1 MQPRCALFP
10 QFLIAVVLGRRNIIP
25 GAEATVPVGEARIKY
40 LYSTAVPEKAPLLFL
55 LPGDM
60 DEVVARRLFAQW
72 QPLASTAQWSLAIP
86 IVAGISDP
94 AVRAAEAVL
103 SDAQKR
109 LPSVDEN
116 RVYLVGEGVSTPEVF
131 YMLSRVP
138 DRWAAALADQGSA
151 GPAINSFRLFGA
163 NTSNTPLLWIAK
175 APEVDLYRHRL
186 AAAGFGFETQ
196 PEANVQQV
204 FDWLAQHRRAP
215 FPLSVDC
222 ETSSPAFARC
232 YWIEMTKFDPKV
244 RNDVLKSTRVLPGSG
259 ASLAIG
265 PFGFDPLAEGPGAV
279 VGWLPKNY
287 QGPLRLDDR
296 IVMLAG
302 REVHDG
308 REYSQAMDEIKEEK
322 AVAIL
327 VQRGKDRTRI
337 ETRIVLPKREETTT
351 ARIEGRYTPDQKELL
366 LIGRAVT
373 QVRVTIPPDWPP
385 LSVSWNGL
393 DFPKLESA
401 GCWLLS
407 IEKDPPQA
415 ARCK

>member
-1 MQPRCALFP
+1 MPPMRLVSLA
-10 QFLIAVVLGRRNIIP
+10 LIATALGAQEP
-25 GAEATVPVGEARIKY
+25 PKEATVPVAQAKIKY
-40 LYSTAVPEKAPLLFL
+40 LYATAGPDKAPLLFL

-60 DEVVARRLFAQW
+60 EESSARKLFAQW
-72 QPLASTAQWSLAIP
+72 QPLAAAAHWSLAIP
-86 IVAGISDP
+86 LIAGVFDP
-94 AVRAAEAVL
+94 AVQAAEAVL
-103 SDAQKR
+103 SDAKKR
-109 LPSVDEN
+109 LPGVDED
-116 RVYLVGEGVSTPEVF
+116 RVYLVGQGASTPEVF
-131 YMLSRVP
+131 YTLSRAP
-138 DRWAAALADQGSA
+138 DLWAAALAVQGSA
-151 GPAINSFRLFGA
+151 GAAINSFRLFGA

-175 APEVDLYRHRL
+175 PAEVDLYRQKL
-186 AAAGFGFETQ
+186 AAAGFAFETQ
-196 PEANVQQV
+196 QEANVQQV
-204 FDWLAQHRRAP
+204 FEWLARHQRAP
-215 FPLSVDC
+215 FPLTVDC
-222 ETSSPAFARC
+222 ETGSPAFSRC
-232 YWIEMTKFDPKV
+232 YWIEMTKFDPKL

-302 REVHDG
+302 KEVHDG
-308 REYSQAMDEIKEEK
+308 REYSQMMDDIKEEK
-322 AVAIL
+322 AVAIVL
-327 VQRGKDRTRI
+327 QRGKERTRI
-337 ETRIVLPKREETTT
+337 ETRIVLPKREETIT

-373 QVRVTIPPDWPP
+373 QARVTIPPDWAPV
-385 LSVSWNGL
+385 SVSWNGL

-415 ARCK
+415 TKCP